1 MYNIKLPNF
10 AEKISQLEQQARDSS
25 AHILERNKLIMS
37 LEEKLAATS
46 THALESD
53 LAIISNLL
61 CPLSHDNATH
71 SGYLLTSFWIGCLTY
86 TTVERILK

>member
-1 MYNIKLPNF
+1 LPDF
-10 AEKISQLEQQARDSS
+10 AGKISELEHQLRDSS
-25 AHILERNKLIMS
+25 AHLLERNKLIMS

-61 CPLSHDNATH
+61 AHFLMIMLPNLNI
-71 SGYLLTSFWIGCLTY
+71 Y
-86 TTVERILK
+86 